1 MRVIVVGCGYV
12 GLVSGACFAELGNEV
27 VCVDANPARIAEL
40 EAGHCPIYEPGLEE
54 LIARNRQAGRL
65 SFARCLPFLGPDV
78 DLVMIAVG
86 TPPARGGG
94 ADLSAVHAVAEEI
107 ALKAHARIVV
117 ATKSTVPPGTGD
129 AVERI
134 IRAARPG
141 LDVSVASNPEFLR
154 EGSALSD
161 FLRPDR
167 IVIGTQDPQAR
178 IALMRLY
185 RPLTDAGA
193 PLVATTRIAA
203 EITKYAANAFLA
215 LKITFINE
223 IADLCEAAAA
233 DVRDVAH
240 GIGLDHRIGKEFLR
254 AGPGYGGSCFPK
266 DTSALAATAREFG
279 MSLRL
284 VEEAILVNE
293 ERKYAMGHRIIDAM
307 GGDVRG
313 KTVAVLGLTFK
324 PNTDDMRDSPALAL
338 ISVLQQAG
346 ASVRV
351 YDPQGMDNAA
361 GFLTGVAFTRDGY
374 ECVAGAHCAVLAT
387 EWAEFRQLDLARV
400 AARLAAPVF
409 VDLRNAIDPAALAK
423 AGLAASGI
431 GYPVSSLIATRE
443 KLEQAGAPGRPAP
456 LRPAAAARADT
467 ERERLPSAD
476 HATLH

>member
-27 VCVDANPARIAEL
+27 VCVDANPSRLDEL
-40 EAGHCPIYEPGLEE
+40 NAGHCPIFEPGLDE
-54 LIARNRQAGRL
+54 LIMRNRQAGRL
-65 SFARCLPFLGPDV
+65 SFAQCLPFLDAGV

-94 ADLSAVHAVAEEI
+94 ADLSCIFTVAEEI
-107 ALKAHARIVV
+107 ALKAHGRVVV

-129 AVERI
+129 AIERI
-134 IRAARPG
+134 IRTMRPG

-154 EGSALSD
+154 EGSAISD

-167 IVIGTQDPQAR
+167 IVIGTQDAHAR

-185 RPLTDAGA
+185 KPLIDAGA
-193 PLVATTRIAA
+193 PLVATARIAA

-284 VEEAILVNE
+284 VEEAIVVNE
-293 ERKYAMGHRIIDAM
+293 ERKYAMGHRVIDAM

-324 PNTDDMRDSPALAL
+324 PNTDDMRDSPSLAL

-346 ASVRV
+346 AFVRV
-351 YDPQGMDNAA
+351 YDPQGMENASS
-361 GFLTGVAFTRDGY
+361 FLNGVAYTPDSY
-374 ECVAGAHCAVLAT
+374 ECAAGAHCVVLAT
-387 EWAEFRQLDLARV
+387 EWAEFRQLDLTRL

-431 GYPVSSLIATRE
+431 GYPVASLIATRE
-443 KLEQAGAPGRPAP
+443 KIEQSGARDRTLPS
-456 LRPAAAARADT
+456 RPAAVLRADA
-467 ERERLPSAD
+467 ERDRPQPAD
-476 HATLH
+476 HTTLH

>member
-1 MRVIVVGCGYV
+1 MWR
-12 GLVSGACFAELGNEV
+12 S
-27 VCVDANPARIAEL
+27 
-40 EAGHCPIYEPGLEE
+40 
-54 LIARNRQAGRL
+54 
-65 SFARCLPFLGPDV
+65 SSSPD
-78 DLVMIAVG
+78 
-86 TPPARGGG
+86 
-94 ADLSAVHAVAEEI
+94 
-107 ALKAHARIVV
+107 
-117 ATKSTVPPGTGD
+117 
-129 AVERI
+129 
-134 IRAARPG
+134 
-141 LDVSVASNPEFLR
+141 N
-154 EGSALSD
+154 
-161 FLRPDR
+161 
-167 IVIGTQDPQAR
+167 
-178 IALMRLY
+178 
-185 RPLTDAGA
+185 
-193 PLVATTRIAA
+193 
-203 EITKYAANAFLA
+203 
-215 LKITFINE
+215 
-223 IADLCEAAAA
+223 
-233 DVRDVAH
+233 
-240 GIGLDHRIGKEFLR
+240 RIGPKFLN

-266 DTSALAATAREFG
+266 DTLALVKTARDHD
-279 MSLRL
+279 SPLSL
-284 VEEAILVNE
+284 VETTVSVNDN
-293 ERKYAMGHRIIDAM
+293 RKRAMGRKVIAAC
-307 GGDVRG
+307 GGSVRDR
-313 KTVAVLGLTFK
+313 KIAILGLTFK

-456 LRPAAAARADT
+456 LRPAAAARADA